1 MKELK
6 RLKKE
11 IMVLGIPIL
20 IEQIL
25 TTTMGMMNTM
35 LSSNLEGDVV
45 IHVVSAISMIDSFSY
60 LFISVFT
67 SFAMG
72 GERLWSHNMLG
83 VTITQKQMRLR
94 CKVLYQQPLFPFLL

>member
-35 LSSNLEGDVV
+35 LSSNLEGDVG

-67 SFAMG
+67 AFAW

-83 VTITQKQMRLR
+83 VTTTQKQMRLR
-94 CKVLYQQPLFPFLL
+94 CKALYQQPLFPFLL